1 MCVHTYVSMRVK
13 CCARCGVAPPV
24 SAQEL
29 SGSTLEEVWAL
40 AIGAASAANNAGASA
55 GEASSALSFGDGGL
69 LDVARLSQQ
78 PLTYRQVQQAVRIA
92 VAMARR
98 ESVISSNISSNLSS
112 NMSNSSTG
120 RAAPSPSSTCRS
132 GTEGCLRGS
141 QSAWVLKQQHLET
154 ALLSVRPLAPMGPGE
169 EGAGLEV
176 KSEVRLR
183 AQPRTLT

>member
-1 MCVHTYVSMRVK
+1 MLCALW
-13 CCARCGVAPPV
+13 CCAPV

-29 SGSTLEEVWAL
+29 CGSTLEEVWAL

-55 GEASSALSFGDGGL
+55 GEASALSFGDGGL
-69 LDVARLSQQ
+69 LDLARLSQQ

-98 ESVISSNISSNLSS
+98 ESVVSSNINSNLSSNMSS

-154 ALLSVRPLAPMGPGE
+154 ALLSVRPSAPMGPGE

-176 KSEVRLR
+176 KSEVRMR